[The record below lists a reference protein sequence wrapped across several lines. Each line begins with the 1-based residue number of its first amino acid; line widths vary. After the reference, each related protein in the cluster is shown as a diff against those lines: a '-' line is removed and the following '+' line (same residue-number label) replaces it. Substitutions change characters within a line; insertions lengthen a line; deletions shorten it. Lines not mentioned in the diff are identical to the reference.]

1 MLFSIVAVVTAA
13 AIAVVMMMS
22 GDEIKK
28 AASKS
33 SGKKGRAKSSKTS
46 SQVQKS
52 LEPVTSAGE
61 QAPTVQQEEIVQLPS
76 DSQFESS
83 SQDIVQTEEQVVK
96 KKEDVKS
103 GDQSQK
109 KAVKKKLVL
118 RDFYSGF
125 KGSSEKVQV
134 DITGGP
140 ITGQPTMLSYAER
153 ARIGISSKEKGKAV
167 GQPITLSC
175 SEKAS
180 SSVKGKKGPHAV
192 SQEGYVVQKGD
203 PGSKYLGEEVKPK
216 VSGIQPIKVKEE
228 SKSSSISESVVKLSD
243 QPSRKSLKKLVL
255 GDSKAGSVPGVLKS
269 PIEGDTVARP
279 SLSYA
284 EKVRIGISSKEKEAA
299 VSQPTELI
307 CSEKASSG
315 VKEKKSPHT
324 VSQEG
329 SQEGYVVQKED
340 LESKYLREG
349 AKPKVSGIQPLK
361 VQEEIKS
368 SSISESVVKPSD
380 QPSRK
385 PIKKIVLEDTKTGSV
400 PGVLKSPTEGD
411 TVARPS
417 LSYAEKVRIGI
428 SSKEKEA
435 AVSQPTELICSE
447 KANSGVKEK
456 KSPHTVSQEGS
467 QEGYVAQKEDLE
479 SKYLREG
486 AKPKVSGMQPLKV
499 KEEIKSSSISES
511 VVKPS
516 DQPSR
521 KPLVKK
527 LGLEASRKGSVPGML
542 KSPTEGDT
550 VARPSLSYAEKVR
563 IGISSKEKE
572 AAVARSAVL
581 SYAEKGKVGISSEKK
596 QSKDPDDVIV
606 LSTSGKSVNDD
617 LQPVPQVL
625 IPVQVVPAQHI
636 VSRPVIYKHL
646 SYGSKAGYSLAIQQ
660 FREEKIWDFAKMH
673 MAYVY
678 DSLDYMF
685 FVKNGKL
692 LLKPEIRD
700 LLLKITNNI
709 DLCTFLMKMV
719 VLDHLMSRLCK
730 FYVSDSLK
738 YCASHFRNPS
748 LVDNLLIQ
756 ILSKKRIDCI
766 TMSQE
771 LRYNLAMCT
780 KGYDANV
787 FELHDSIFY
796 SEVLSLYCEF
806 MHASVDDEQSKTLCS
821 LVELSCALQFG
832 QMYHVLGKSK
842 HMVVE
847 GMNIEKMEK
856 DLSEGKDVKQFIF
869 RARIFGGYCYA
880 MRKALRHMY
889 IPTDKNTACAVA
901 GLNVPSRMLKV
912 CSKDIA
918 EIIDDHVKRNKMDF
932 SVFVNNMVSSVKRF
946 MVSRHTRFLVR
957 EDISIYQAKISSKYK
972 TIGPDSQVCSL

>member
-1 MLFSIVAVVTAA
+1 
-13 AIAVVMMMS
+13 MS

-83 SQDIVQTEEQVVK
+83 NQDIVQTEEQVVK

-385 PIKKIVLEDTKTGSV
+385 PLKKIVLEDTKTGSV
-400 PGVLKSPTEGD
+400 PGV
-411 TVARPS
+411 
-417 LSYAEKVRIGI
+417 
-428 SSKEKEA
+428 
-435 AVSQPTELICSE
+435 
-447 KANSGVKEK
+447 
-456 KSPHTVSQEGS
+456 
-467 QEGYVAQKEDLE
+467 
-479 SKYLREG
+479 
-486 AKPKVSGMQPLKV
+486 
-499 KEEIKSSSISES
+499 
-511 VVKPS
+511 
-516 DQPSR
+516 
-521 KPLVKK
+521 
-527 LGLEASRKGSVPGML
+527 L

-673 MAYVY
+673 MAYVH
-678 DSLDYMF
+678 DSLNYMF

-719 VLDHLMSRLCK
+719 MLDHLMSRLCK

-780 KGYDANV
+780 KGYDAEV

-946 MVSRHTRFLVR
+946 MVNRHTRFLVR

>member
-1 MLFSIVAVVTAA
+1 MVAAVAA
-13 AIAVVMMMS
+13 GGAAG

-255 GDSKAGSVPGVLKS
+255 GDSKAGSVPGV
-269 PIEGDTVARP
+269 
-279 SLSYA
+279 
-284 EKVRIGISSKEKEAA
+284 
-299 VSQPTELI
+299 
-307 CSEKASSG
+307 
-315 VKEKKSPHT
+315 
-324 VSQEG
+324 
-329 SQEGYVVQKED
+329 
-340 LESKYLREG
+340 
-349 AKPKVSGIQPLK
+349 
-361 VQEEIKS
+361 
-368 SSISESVVKPSD
+368 
-380 QPSRK
+380 
-385 PIKKIVLEDTKTGSV
+385 
-400 PGVLKSPTEGD
+400 
-411 TVARPS
+411 
-417 LSYAEKVRIGI
+417 
-428 SSKEKEA
+428 
-435 AVSQPTELICSE
+435 
-447 KANSGVKEK
+447 
-456 KSPHTVSQEGS
+456 
-467 QEGYVAQKEDLE
+467 
-479 SKYLREG
+479 
-486 AKPKVSGMQPLKV
+486 
-499 KEEIKSSSISES
+499 
-511 VVKPS
+511 
-516 DQPSR
+516 
-521 KPLVKK
+521 
-527 LGLEASRKGSVPGML
+527 L